1 MWFHIWFIMTC
12 YYKMRQILLRNA
24 TTILLQNATKVYK
37 MRQVLLNNTTVLL
50 QNAIVIVK
58 CNDFNT
64 KCDSYYNVQRLLQN
78 TSIHAVMIQYL

>member
-1 MWFHIWFIMTC
+1 MTC

-24 TTILLQNATKVYK
+24 TTILLQNATKVYYK
-37 MRQVLLNNTTVLL
+37 MHQVLLNNTTVLL
-50 QNAIVIVK
+50 QNATAIVK

>member
-1 MWFHIWFIMTC
+1 
-12 YYKMRQILLRNA
+12 MRQILLRNA
-24 TTILLQNATKVYK
+24 TTILLQNATKVYYK

-50 QNAIVIVK
+50 HNATVISK

-64 KCDSYYNVQRLLQN
+64 KCDTYYNVQRLLQN